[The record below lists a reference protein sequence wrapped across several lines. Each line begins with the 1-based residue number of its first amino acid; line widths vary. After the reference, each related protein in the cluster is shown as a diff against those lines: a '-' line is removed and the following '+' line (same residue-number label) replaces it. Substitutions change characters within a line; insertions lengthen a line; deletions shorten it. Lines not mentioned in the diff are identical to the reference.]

1 MPVLLSSPLLEP
13 SQLPTTLFFPP
24 PPTHVAQAR
33 ALTRQIFDGSR
44 PWGLCCPLLHHRH
57 LPLIGCART
66 FIGIGVF
73 PSSLEPWAG
82 SYRCIRPVFPEASRA
97 KQDICHV
104 WRVPANP
111 FSHLVW
117 QRCGVPAVQP
127 ASRRW

>member
-24 PPTHVAQAR
+24 PPTHVAQAH

-82 SYRCIRPVFPEASRA
+82 SYRFIRPFSLKLQRLSKPYAMSGECQRTHSLTSSGDGAGLRQCSPSSRP
-97 KQDICHV
+97 
-104 WRVPANP
+104 W
-111 FSHLVW
+111 
-117 QRCGVPAVQP
+117 
-127 ASRRW
+127 